1 MIYLVLGPG
10 RTGSIMLANMIESAL
25 SIEFIGISNFS
36 SNSEAEEWVS
46 NHIDYSADYVMH
58 AHSKFIS
65 NAVDPANTIL
75 IQSKRHNLLNI
86 ILSEQIAIHT
96 RQWNKYTQLTPVPFI
111 VSKSIFHRRLQRL
124 LSWYDD
130 INTTKP
136 WHKVVEVYYEDL
148 VKNGQSGVAD
158 ALGVAAYDIT
168 APVTG
173 KQSLHTYQDWI
184 INLEELT
191 DFYNSLNTP
200 AV

>member
-1 MIYLVLGPG
+1 M
-10 RTGSIMLANMIESAL
+10 
-25 SIEFIGISNFS
+25 
-36 SNSEAEEWVS
+36 
-46 NHIDYSADYVMH
+46 
-58 AHSKFIS
+58 
-65 NAVDPANTIL
+65 
-75 IQSKRHNLLNI
+75 
-86 ILSEQIAIHT
+86 
-96 RQWNKYTQLTPVPFI
+96 PFI